1 MQNTKDNLQLLG
13 QVLLILLGP
22 LLAKHN
28 ISVGNEEIDKLLGAL
43 SEVFGILWKF
53 AHWHGTPS
61 APPNGVTGAGGQSG
75 FVRVQTLLFILSV
88 CFALFAWMM
97 AGCAHT
103 QPGNDP
109 IIVNAERA
117 QTIAGPTFDLVL
129 ETDNANRPL
138 WKKQIPA
145 FHDFCEWLRQPQ
157 IAQLA
162 DGTPTNVQRAIAM
175 QLNLDKVKL
184 DYKASK
190 VCSNAVLEAVAALQ
204 SIETQAN
211 AWLLVITNPAP
222 KLPMLQSPAIA
233 TNAVLIVPNL
243 EK

>member
-13 QVLLILLGP
+13 QVILIVLGP

-28 ISVGNEEIDKLLGAL
+28 LTVGNDEIDKLLGAL
-43 SEVFGILWKF
+43 SEVFGLVWKF

-61 APPNGVTGAGGQSG
+61 APTSTPNLSGSNQAGFARLS
-75 FVRVQTLLFILSV
+75 LMLFT
-88 CFALFAWMM
+88 ALFTAVIGVLVI
-97 AGCAHT
+97 AGCA
-103 QPGNDP
+103 QIKPGNDP
-109 IIVNAERA
+109 IIVNAERV
-117 QTIAGPTFDLVL
+117 QTIAAPTFDLVL

-138 WKKQIPA
+138 FQTKIPA
-145 FHDFCEWLRQPQ
+145 FHEFCEWLRQPQ
-157 IAQLA
+157 TAQLA
-162 DGTPTNVQRAIAM
+162 DGTPTNVQRSIAM

-190 VCSNAVLEAVAALQ
+190 VSSNAVLEAVAALQ

-222 KLPMLQSPAIA
+222 A
-233 TNAVLIVPNL
+233 TLS
-243 EK
+243 K